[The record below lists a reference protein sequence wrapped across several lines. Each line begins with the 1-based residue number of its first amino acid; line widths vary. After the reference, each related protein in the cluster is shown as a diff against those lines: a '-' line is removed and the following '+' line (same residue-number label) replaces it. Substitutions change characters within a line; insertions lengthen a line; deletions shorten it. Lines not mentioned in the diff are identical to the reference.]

1 MNDFTHIWK
10 FLAKRCGLYFPC
22 VFEFAI
28 CRSWRL
34 WRGLY
39 SRPNL
44 FNCFRQ
50 KDYNGNMTSSLGC
63 IICCWLFTGNHGK
76 TWHLKAIVRLESPM
90 GTEPMKIDLRLHVM
104 SFKTKCKFTSGFYWL
119 HFGKTNSTNRSTWTS
134 VISMRSL
141 VNEEEECMITIWYW
155 ERIVI
160 FASGFVNLFNLER
173 SLKLCQK
180 HLAAKGVALGISSSP
195 LLIRVERAGG
205 RRWRKWT
212 DSLFTSLWFSEKKL
226 LK

>member
-1 MNDFTHIWK
+1 MWC
-10 FLAKRCGLYFPC
+10 L
-22 VFEFAI
+22 
-28 CRSWRL
+28 S
-34 WRGLY
+34 
-39 SRPNL
+39 
-44 FNCFRQ
+44 
-50 KDYNGNMTSSLGC
+50 
-63 IICCWLFTGNHGK
+63 K
-76 TWHLKAIVRLESPM
+76 TR
-90 GTEPMKIDLRLHVM
+90 
-104 SFKTKCKFTSGFYWL
+104 CKFTSGFYWL

-212 DSLFTSLWFSEKKL
+212 DSLFTSLWFSEKKIIKISDVRFDRSPCYESMSL
-226 LK
+226 RKPWTVRYCKMIKITQTTSKFLADCILIFYAQADKISILHQTIIFINCD